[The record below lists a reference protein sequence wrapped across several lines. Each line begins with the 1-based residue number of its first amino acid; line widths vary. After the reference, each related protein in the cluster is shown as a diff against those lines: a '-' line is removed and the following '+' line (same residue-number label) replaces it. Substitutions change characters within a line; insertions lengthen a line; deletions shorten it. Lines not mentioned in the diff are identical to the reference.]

1 MPRWSRLNNTLGMT
15 LLELMVTLGIVGIIA
30 AIAIPVYNQ
39 FMKKAKMVE
48 GEMAVHDIEKLQQ
61 NYFIETGTYTNN
73 LGALGYSP
81 VPPLKYYTMAI
92 TLGDNQPIAYQAT
105 ATANTSDLGSFL
117 LIKYGDGRADYLR
130 VSTNGSGSGGSGSG
144 GSGGDSGGSGGGSG
158 GGDSGGGDSGAG
170 KDKKEKDKDKDKD
183 KKDKK
188 DK

>member
-1 MPRWSRLNNTLGMT
+1 MPTCSRLNNSLGMT
-15 LLELMVTLGIVGIIA
+15 LLELMVTLGIVGILA
-30 AIAIPVYNQ
+30 AIAIPAYNQ

-48 GEMAVHDIEKLQQ
+48 GELAIHNIEKLQQ
-61 NYFIETGTYTNN
+61 NYFLETGTYTNN

-105 ATANTSDLGSFL
+105 ATANTPDLGSFL
-117 LIKYGDGRADYLR
+117 LIKYGDGRADYLQ

-144 GSGGDSGGSGGGSG
+144 GSGGDSGGSGSGSG
-158 GGDSGGGDSGAG
+158 GGDSGSGDSGGG
-170 KDKKEKDKDKDKD
+170 KDKKDKDKD